1 MDDTVPIT
9 EQLLCYGVRM
19 ARTRTYD
26 LDGLLDAAERI
37 AAESGAAAV
46 TLRALTDTTGMS
58 NGAIYHAFG
67 SRLGVVGQAW
77 LRAGRRFLDVQREAV
92 DAALADRD
100 ADAPAV
106 EAVVAAADAP
116 AVFAER
122 HPTSARLVLTVRR
135 TDLLGESLP
144 EDLARDLFR
153 LDHELGELMA
163 ELATA
168 LWNRRDGAAV
178 DVVHSC
184 IVALPTGLLLHT
196 NRYRDPVARRRLAA
210 AVRAV
215 LALGPETHT
224 PKGRP

>member
-1 MDDTVPIT
+1 MP
-9 EQLLCYGVRM
+9 
-19 ARTRTYD
+19 RTRTYD

-46 TLRALTDTTGMS
+46 TLRGLTDATCMS

-77 LRAGRRFLDVQREAV
+77 LRAGRRFLDIQREAV
-92 DAALADRD
+92 DAALTDRD
-100 ADAPAV
+100 LDAPAV

-135 TDLLGESLP
+135 RDLLGASLP
-144 EDLARDLFR
+144 EDLAGDLVR
-153 LDHELGELMA
+153 LDRELGELMA
-163 ELATA
+163 DLAAA
-168 LWNRRDGAAV
+168 LWDRRDAAAV
-178 DVVHSC
+178 DVIHSC
-184 IVALPTGLLLHT
+184 IVALPTGLLLHN
-196 NRYRDPVARRRLAA
+196 NRYRDPTTRRRLAA

-215 LALGPETHT
+215 LTLGPENPF
-224 PKGRP
+224 PKGKS